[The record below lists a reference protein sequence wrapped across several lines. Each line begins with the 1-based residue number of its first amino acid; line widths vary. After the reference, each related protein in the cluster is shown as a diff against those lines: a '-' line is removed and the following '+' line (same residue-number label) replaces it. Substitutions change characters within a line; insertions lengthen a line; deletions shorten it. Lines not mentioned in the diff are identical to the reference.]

1 MFDMRSFKLP
11 TLNALHIAL
20 LESFVSA
27 LNMSPANELNMI
39 TIAQLINNKPKKITP
54 RTSVFNIDDNT
65 KKLTNINGIIRNP
78 TYNNGTKFIESQPI
92 DDIYLTYII
101 LMFVRSPE
109 RGTSVGLR
117 GITRC
122 ASDGLPS
129 KVIV

>member
-1 MFDMRSFKLP
+1 MFNGMFDIRSFKLP

-20 LESFVSA
+20 LESFISA

-117 GITRC
+117 GITRY
-122 ASDGLPS
+122 ASRG
-129 KVIV
+129 